1 MVTENFKNAS
11 QIFMITK
18 EDLQSVVSSMV
29 ENLLEQFKASE
40 SKETT
45 KENLLSTEEVR
56 AIFHVQKSSLWVWAK
71 RGYLK
76 PIKLGNK
83 NYYKQSDINELLNE
97 RQNAL

>member
-1 MVTENFKNAS
+1 MVTENFKNGS

-18 EDLQSVVSSMV
+18 EDLQSVFSSMMAEFMEQLKAN
-29 ENLLEQFKASE
+29 ENKS
-40 SKETT
+40 TT

-56 AIFHVQKSSLWVWAK
+56 AIFHVQNTALWMWAK

-83 NYYKQSDINELLNE
+83 NYYKQSDINALLNE
-97 RQNAL
+97 RQNTL

>member
-29 ENLLEQFKASE
+29 ENLLEQFKANE

-83 NYYKQSDINELLNE
+83 NYYRQSDINELLNE

>member
-29 ENLLEQFKASE
+29 ENLLEQFKANE

-83 NYYKQSDINELLNE
+83 NYYKQSDINALLNE

>member
-1 MVTENFKNAS
+1 MITENFKNAS

-18 EDLQSVVSSMV
+18 EDLQSVVCSMV
-29 ENLLEQFKASE
+29 ENLLEQFKANE

-45 KENLLSTEEVR
+45 KENLLSTKEVKE
-56 AIFHVQKSSLWVWAK
+56 IFHVQTTSLWVWAK

-83 NYYKQSDINELLNE
+83 NYYKQSDINALLNE

>member
-18 EDLQSVVSSMV
+18 EDLQSVVCSMV
-29 ENLLEQFKASE
+29 ENLLEQFKANE

-45 KENLLSTEEVR
+45 KENLLSTKEVKE
-56 AIFHVQKSSLWVWAK
+56 IFHVQTSSLWVWAK

>member
-1 MVTENFKNAS
+1 MDTKTIANAS

-29 ENLLEQFKASE
+29 ENLLEQFKANE

-45 KENLLSTEEVR
+45 KENLLSTKEVKE
-56 AIFHVQKSSLWVWAK
+56 IFHVQTSSLWVWAK

-83 NYYKQSDINELLNE
+83 NYYKQSDINALLNE

>member
-11 QIFMITK
+11 QILMITK

-29 ENLLEQFKASE
+29 ENLLEQFKANE

>member
-29 ENLLEQFKASE
+29 ENLLEQFKANE

>member
-1 MVTENFKNAS
+1 MITENFTNAS

-29 ENLLEQFKASE
+29 ENLLEQFKANE

>member
-1 MVTENFKNAS
+1 MDTKTITNAN

-18 EDLQSVVSSMV
+18 EDLQSVFSSMMA
-29 ENLLEQFKASE
+29 EFMEQLKANE
-40 SKETT
+40 SKEAT

-83 NYYKQSDINELLNE
+83 NYYKQSDINALLNE